1 VLDVS
6 HLQVHYGGSIV
17 LHDVSLH
24 VPKGRS
30 LAVTGPSGSGKTTLL
45 RAIAGLLRISSGT
58 ISVDGINVTD
68 LATHKRNIG
77 LMFQDGQLFPHM
89 TVAQNIGF
97 GLHMQKLPK
106 KERMNRVSEMLSVV
120 KMSDYENRD
129 VKTLSGGQARRIALA
144 RSLAPNPPVL
154 LLDEPLTGLEHD
166 LRYSLAEELAAII
179 RVSDTTT
186 VVVTHDLREAS
197 ILADNICALNDI
209 DNS

>member
-45 RAIAGLLRISSGT
+45 RAISGLLRISSGT

>member
-1 VLDVS
+1 MLDVS

-45 RAIAGLLRISSGT
+45 RAISGLLRISSGT

>member
-1 VLDVS
+1 MLDVS